1 MNVEMAYLT
10 GMILGNG
17 EIQRG
22 TRETT
27 ITIDIPYKNLYTDDL
42 KDVSVYVK
50 ASTVDIRSIIEPLIG
65 HDLTVTQSKHSTKMS
80 FTKSN
85 DEYVMRELMRLIGNG
100 THHST
105 MRMNPELFGIT
116 ADEKKALLK
125 GIADVTGYIRKSNI
139 AFGQEG
145 AHRVYI
151 EIPGNWYMV
160 IDIANIEL
168 YEPMRIWLQ
177 KYLEDK
183 YKGAHIVTVD
193 SHARTLDVIL
203 EDYGMIDHYPQT
215 VGLDIQIDVLGIIV
229 KGGKSAIAFIE
240 AKKTQL
246 NLHDLGQL
254 WAYCKLCDPAE
265 AFLLSSAGIG
275 SLNKILNN
283 LSRTDLLDFGDGRK
297 IKKMQVAKWD
307 ITSNSIDFRT
317 LVPRI

>member
-1 MNVEMAYLT
+1 
-10 GMILGNG
+10 
-17 EIQRG
+17 
-22 TRETT
+22 
-27 ITIDIPYKNLYTDDL
+27 
-42 KDVSVYVK
+42 
-50 ASTVDIRSIIEPLIG
+50 
-65 HDLTVTQSKHSTKMS
+65 
-80 FTKSN
+80 
-85 DEYVMRELMRLIGNG
+85 
-100 THHST
+100 
-105 MRMNPELFGIT
+105 
-116 ADEKKALLK
+116 
-125 GIADVTGYIRKSNI
+125 
-139 AFGQEG
+139 
-145 AHRVYI
+145 
-151 EIPGNWYMV
+151 
-160 IDIANIEL
+160 
-168 YEPMRIWLQ
+168 
-177 KYLEDK
+177 
-183 YKGAHIVTVD
+183 
-193 SHARTLDVIL
+193 
-203 EDYGMIDHYPQT
+203 MIDHYPQT